1 MLALAP
7 SYPLEF
13 LASLLP
19 ASRWTAAEP
28 GFISASAMNP
38 GYDFS
43 GFCLAPTGLLQ
54 KIRQRTMNRLFPTRA
69 IRPIRRRATRPPPTN
84 QRGVQNA
91 ATSSSIKR
99 RTQHQGRGLT
109 HKLPS
114 HPTRWICQEL
124 TSRISVGACP
134 TRSCDPRAGEALSPS
149 SMGEPT
155 MPPRHRADE
164 RRRPRAGPTSKG
176 GKTIDDQGWART
188 RTNRGFARS
197 KGADG
202 RWLWEG

>member
-1 MLALAP
+1 MLALTP

-19 ASRWTAAEP
+19 ASRWTSAEP
-28 GFISASAMNP
+28 GFISASAMDP
-38 GYDFS
+38 GYAFS

-54 KIRQRTMNRLFPTRA
+54 MIRQQTMNRLFPTRTSVT
-69 IRPIRRRATRPPPTN
+69 IRHRATRPPPTN
-84 QRGVQNA
+84 QRGVQNT

-99 RTQHQGRGLT
+99 RTQRQGRGLT

-134 TRSCDPRAGEALSPS
+134 TRSDDPRAGEALSTS

-155 MPPRHRADE
+155 MPPRHRAD
-164 RRRPRAGPTSKG
+164 
-176 GKTIDDQGWART
+176 
-188 RTNRGFARS
+188 
-197 KGADG
+197 
-202 RWLWEG
+202 